1 MSGSCGD
8 GGDENNRTDK
18 KTAVASK
25 LSTRE
30 NISAPSKRVSASR
43 LDGRQP
49 SQVLSS
55 EKRKKLQRKCRL
67 REVDALMMVM
77 MHY

>member
-8 GGDENNRTDK
+8 GGDENSRTDK
-18 KTAVASK
+18 KHTTAVASK

-49 SQVLSS
+49 SEVLSS
-55 EKRKKLQRKCRL
+55 ERRKKTAEK
-67 REVDALMMVM
+67 M
-77 MHY
+77 